1 MFNNSVGFP
10 ALTPILKMTG
20 SLKSNETIRM
30 LEQAKV
36 EPENSEDLILSEREG
51 EMPQGRVT
59 ITDFRKSV
67 GTEDDCSENPY
78 VDVPQKRDSI
88 KQMEKEMDQRS
99 DDSLSSMS
107 EKEMDEMMNSEFAKL
122 DLRTAKSLHASN
134 KLNRTRNQE
143 VKPIYYSI
151 DQVK

>member
-1 MFNNSVGFP
+1 
-10 ALTPILKMTG
+10 
-20 SLKSNETIRM
+20 
-30 LEQAKV
+30 
-36 EPENSEDLILSEREG
+36 
-51 EMPQGRVT
+51 
-59 ITDFRKSV
+59 
-67 GTEDDCSENPY
+67 
-78 VDVPQKRDSI
+78 
-88 KQMEKEMDQRS
+88 MEKEMDQRS